1 MIHCSEGGKRM
12 FCMHCGTENSDTAKF
27 CYKCGSRL
35 YPQENETAQSPT
47 GSEPWDDGEEVTVLL
62 KRNVETQNRQMEKET
77 LSEETPDSQKG
88 QPDPHGAAYF
98 QEDFI
103 PDGFVPMTSRPED
116 RKQKEKQAKAKAP
129 RKGKKRGILIA
140 VILLCILAVGGGTY
154 IYANRVCSAEACLG
168 RIFDKI
174 SKGDIK
180 GAFDECVWTS
190 EEQAQIEAFF
200 ADGSIEDELPDG
212 IELISMIQFEKL
224 SETAAYMDPATGLMA
239 KDMVFQPSL
248 AGFSMGEEIPTVEL
262 TFVRS
267 TDKFLGLF
275 PKWKLNGASLE
286 TMLDM

>member
-1 MIHCSEGGKRM
+1 M

-47 GSEPWDDGEEVTVLL
+47 GSKPWDDGEEETVLL

-129 RKGKKRGILIA
+129 RKGKKKRDPHRRYPFVYPGSGRRHLY
-140 VILLCILAVGGGTY
+140 LCQPGMLCGSVSWA
-154 IYANRVCSAEACLG
+154 
-168 RIFDKI
+168 
-174 SKGDIK
+174 DI
-180 GAFDECVWTS
+180 
-190 EEQAQIEAFF
+190 
-200 ADGSIEDELPDG
+200 
-212 IELISMIQFEKL
+212 
-224 SETAAYMDPATGLMA
+224 
-239 KDMVFQPSL
+239 
-248 AGFSMGEEIPTVEL
+248 
-262 TFVRS
+262 
-267 TDKFLGLF
+267 
-275 PKWKLNGASLE
+275 
-286 TMLDM
+286 